1 MTPDTWAALARANPT
16 EAGRIL
22 KEVRSRII
30 TPHAGGQREV
40 DAATDRFI
48 WLRAGRRWGKTQ
60 IGARRILRAG
70 LEDPGMYWWI
80 GNLWKNTRRG
90 YKAVREQCP
99 PGLLSKPAPM
109 DTSSELALW
118 FKNGT
123 RIEFYSAESPE
134 SMLGEGVKGAVCDE
148 AAKWREA
155 VWTQH
160 VRPTLM
166 DYMGWALFISTPQGK
181 NWFHDGVRR
190 AERGRTGHRAFHFP
204 SATNPYL
211 AADEIEEMRDSLPA
225 LLFAQEVMA
234 EFVDNAASIFK
245 LGREGAVVPELVRP
259 AGRVVMG
266 VDLAK
271 KEDFTVIT
279 ASNSDSHRPC
289 FHERF
294 NELSWPTQK
303 DAIKVAVQYC
313 LMEGADH
320 VELWMDATT
329 HGDVLLDELR
339 EEGLDANGI
348 AFSAPWKRMAVT
360 KLAADLEQG
369 RAHILEEQRPEFE
382 SFEYEISPAGTWKFH
397 AASGHDDEVDAKL
410 LEHWGMEGEGSADI
424 DEVDLEEPDDEEDR
438 EPITAD
444 SPADIMARPEAWV

>member
-1 MTPDTWAALARANPT
+1 MSRRPSMTPAERWASLARANPT

-22 KEVRSRII
+22 KEVRGRVLI
-30 TPHAGGQREV
+30 PHAGGQREV
-40 DAATDRFI
+40 DEATARFI

-60 IGARRILRAG
+60 IGARRVLRAA

-80 GNLWKNTRRG
+80 GNLWRNTRRG
-90 YKAVREQCP
+90 YKAVLAQCP
-99 PGLLSKPAPM
+99 PGLLAKPAPM
-109 DTSSELALW
+109 DTASELALW
-118 FKNGT
+118 FKNGS

-148 AAKWREA
+148 AAKWRET

-190 AERGRTGHRAFHFP
+190 AERGREGHAAFHFP

-211 AADEIEEMRDSLPA
+211 DPGEIEAMRDSLPA

-234 EFVDNAASIFK
+234 DFVDNAASIFK
-245 LGREGAVVPELVRP
+245 LGRPGAVVDELERP
-259 AGRVVMG
+259 SGRVVMG

-271 KEDFTVIT
+271 KEDFTVLT
-279 ASNSDSHRPC
+279 ASNSDTHMPC

-303 DAIKVAVQYC
+303 DAIKV
-313 LMEGADH
+313 
-320 VELWMDATT
+320 
-329 HGDVLLDELR
+329 
-339 EEGLDANGI
+339 
-348 AFSAPWKRMAVT
+348 
-360 KLAADLEQG
+360 
-369 RAHILEEQRPEFE
+369 
-382 SFEYEISPAGTWKFH
+382 
-397 AASGHDDEVDAKL
+397 
-410 LEHWGMEGEGSADI
+410 
-424 DEVDLEEPDDEEDR
+424 
-438 EPITAD
+438 
-444 SPADIMARPEAWV
+444 